1 MPKLGDGLPYLG
13 GNGLIATAR
22 KTMAIVFRAFS
33 SPFLANRLS
42 QHLLSRNGREV
53 YQKPTRQGGKREES
67 SIPQQQPIFT
77 GGKLPL
83 KPSLLLE
90 AAPVARR
97 LIPWCGAIALRL
109 KICHNTPDLPN
120 GDHLDAGK
128 VLRLK

>member
-22 KTMAIVFRAFS
+22 ETMAIVFRAFS

-42 QHLLSRNGREV
+42 QHLLSRNWREV
-53 YQKPTRQGGKREES
+53 YQKPTRQGERRES
-67 SIPQQQPIFT
+67 SFPQQQPIFT

-90 AAPVARR
+90 ATVY
-97 LIPWCGAIALRL
+97 ISEYIFE
-109 KICHNTPDLPN
+109 N
-120 GDHLDAGK
+120 
-128 VLRLK
+128 